1 MPDNSPDSTSQII
14 VALADLTNKIETLI
28 DKQEELALNVSK
40 IKEVVYNPDEGLY
53 ARLNKLDIRLFSLE
67 EWKNN
72 HTKLLWIVI
81 SIVAGLVMTTAWK
94 ATNERMRN
102 ES

>member
-1 MPDNSPDSTSQII
+1 MPDSPPDTASQII

-40 IKEVVYNPDEGLY
+40 IKEAVYNPDEGLY

-67 EWKNN
+67 EWKSNN
-72 HTKLLWIVI
+72 TKLLWIVI
-81 SIVAGLVMTTAWK
+81 TIVAGLVMSTAWK
-94 ATNERMRN
+94 AIL
-102 ES
+102 

>member
-1 MPDNSPDSTSQII
+1 MPDIPPASSGEII
-14 VALADLTNKIETLI
+14 VALTDLAKKIETLI

-40 IKEVVYNPDEGLY
+40 IKEAVYNPDEGLY

-72 HTKLLWIVI
+72 NTKLLWIVI
-81 SIVAGLVMTTAWK
+81 TIVSGLVMTTIWK
-94 ATNERMRN
+94 
-102 ES
+102 SIL

>member
-1 MPDNSPDSTSQII
+1 MSDTRETDSQII

-28 DKQEELALNVSK
+28 DKQEELSLSVNKITGAL
-40 IKEVVYNPDEGLY
+40 YNPDEGLY

-72 HTKLLWIVI
+72 NTKLLWIVI
-81 SIVAGLVMTTAWK
+81 TIVAGLVMTTAWK
-94 ATNERMRN
+94 AII
-102 ES
+102 

>member
-1 MPDNSPDSTSQII
+1 MPANSHDNDSQII
-14 VALADLTNKIETLI
+14 VALTDLTNKIETLI

-94 ATNERMRN
+94 AIL
-102 ES
+102 

>member
-94 ATNERMRN
+94 AIL
-102 ES
+102 